1 MPGGV
6 IDRLGHHPPLMIIGV
21 GHDMLSVGR
30 HNHPVLAV
38 PEIVPAVACGGHVAV
53 QIVLGLH
60 DHAVRDVGVLV
71 QRVGKIV
78 PPRAVVGRRQAVA
91 YRIVGIAVVVRAH
104 ELTNDFGTDVV
115 PGIVRHGQ
123 IIDSPGAPGKRI
135 VVKIEA

>member
-53 QIVLGLH
+53 QVIRRLD
-60 DHAVRDVGVLV
+60 DHPVGDVRVLV
-71 QRVGKIV
+71 QGVGEIG
-78 PPRAVVGRRQAVA
+78 PSRAVVGRRQAIPDLPRRRLPTKACRIEGVA
-91 YRIVGIAVVVRAH
+91 INVRAH
-104 ELTNDFGTDVV
+104 DCHRKTANNALISLVFLLLYS
-115 PGIVRHGQ
+115 ISR
-123 IIDSPGAPGKRI
+123 S
-135 VVKIEA
+135 